1 MRIAV
6 TYDNG
11 MVYQHYSRS
20 PYIKIYDVTPGVITN
35 TQLVQARGF
44 LRKYNVNDI
53 LKDYDVDVLVTG
65 RIGIAARLVVS
76 AAGIRIRDGHA
87 GNADYVVAE
96 MIGMHIAPPR
106 PEPHPN
112 IPKRTLT
119 APRAQQRARYQHHTV
134 MQQPAPK
141 PAPMPRR
148 APAPKRSPVGKA
160 PQMPPQS
167 PPHRTQPPKPQQGNS
182 RGGGFRK

>member
-6 TYDNG
+6 TYENG

-20 PYIKIYDVTPGVITN
+20 PYIKIYDVVPGVITN

-76 AAGIRIRDGHA
+76 AAGIQIRDGQA
-87 GNADYVVAE
+87 GNADYVVAD
-96 MIGMHIAPPR
+96 MIGMHIASPR
-106 PEPHPN
+106 PEPHPH

-119 APRAQQRARYQHHTV
+119 APRAPQRAKYQRHTV

-141 PAPMPRR
+141 PAHMPRR
-148 APAPKRSPVGKA
+148 EPAPKHSPVGKD
-160 PQMPPQS
+160 PQMPTQS
-167 PPHRTQPPKPQQGNS
+167 PLHKTQPPKPQQSNS